1 MLMILMPFG
10 LPEELLLFIG
20 MGLII
25 FTALFFGQSSVPAGA
40 VIIAFEAWIFNWF
53 GWWSELGS
61 TLAVSGACTMI
72 TVVAI
77 LTVIM
82 HRSKRER
89 YA

>member
-1 MLMILMPFG
+1 MSFG
-10 LPEELLLFIG
+10 LPSELLLFIG

-25 FTALFFGQSSVPAGA
+25 FSALFFGQTSVPAGGI
-40 VIIAFEAWIFNWF
+40 VIAFESWLFFWF
-53 GWWSELGS
+53 GWWDELGS
-61 TLAVSGACTMI
+61 DIAVAGACTLI
-72 TVVAI
+72 TVVAV